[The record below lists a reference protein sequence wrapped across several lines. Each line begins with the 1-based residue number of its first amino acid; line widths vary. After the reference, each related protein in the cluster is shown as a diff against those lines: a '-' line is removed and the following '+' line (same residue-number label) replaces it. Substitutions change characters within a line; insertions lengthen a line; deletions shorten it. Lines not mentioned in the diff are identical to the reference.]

1 LNVVG
6 IVAALAVEAR
16 VLGPTI
22 KKRAAPASLIDGSLL
37 EVSGMGCAA
46 AAIAARTLIDAGATA
61 LASWGMA
68 GGLDPALRAGTIFLP
83 SEVVSAPGAALT
95 TAIDWRR
102 RIAAAIA
109 ASHPVTQ
116 GKLLTSAHP
125 IGAIAGK
132 SAAFRDTGALAVDM
146 ESFAI
151 AEVAAAH
158 ALPFIAIRV
167 IVDAAT
173 DALPPA
179 VMVASR
185 SGQLR
190 LWRLIWALACAP
202 AELAGLIRLARRYE
216 VARRSLRAV
225 ARAGPLRTFAFPSVS
240 PAAP

>member
-1 LNVVG
+1 
-6 IVAALAVEAR
+6 
-16 VLGPTI
+16 
-22 KKRAAPASLIDGSLL
+22 
-37 EVSGMGCAA
+37 
-46 AAIAARTLIDAGATA
+46 
-61 LASWGMA
+61 
-68 GGLDPALRAGTIFLP
+68 
-83 SEVVSAPGAALT
+83 
-95 TAIDWRR
+95 
-102 RIAAAIA
+102 
-109 ASHPVTQ
+109 
-116 GKLLTSAHP
+116 
-125 IGAIAGK
+125 
-132 SAAFRDTGALAVDM
+132 M